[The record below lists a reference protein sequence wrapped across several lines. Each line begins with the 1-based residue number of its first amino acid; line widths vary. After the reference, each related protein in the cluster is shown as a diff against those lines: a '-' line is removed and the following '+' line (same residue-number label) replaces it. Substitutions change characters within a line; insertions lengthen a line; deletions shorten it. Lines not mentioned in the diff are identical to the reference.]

1 MSAAKKIGGDKAIW
15 IVVIALA
22 IFSFLPV
29 YSASSNFGVN
39 LIFSNIIKHVS
50 IIFIGIMI
58 MYSTHLL
65 DYKYFKGLSLIVLPL
80 VIFLLFFASFQG
92 NVIDGAN
99 ANRWLNIPILDISF
113 QPSTLA
119 SIFLLIYLSNFLSK
133 EKNKNLSLTK
143 TFLLMWLPIILV
155 VGLILPSNFSTALLI
170 FIMSTMII
178 FIAGYKLKHLTV
190 LFLLFIFLISSFLYA
205 VNKFP
210 DIIPNRVDTW
220 TNRIENF
227 VNNDIDDTS
236 NYQINRAKAA
246 IANGKIFG
254 VGAGKSS
261 MKYIL
266 PQSTSDFIFSI
277 IAEEYGIIVSLIILL
292 LYVVLLFRIIIT
304 SYRSQTK
311 FGQLVSVAVGIPV
324 VFQAFTNMAVAVQ
337 LIPVTGQ
344 PLPLV
349 STGGTSIWITFLAM
363 GILLSVSKNNLKHNT
378 VVINCLLYTSP
389 SPRDLSTSRMPSS
402 A

>member
-1 MSAAKKIGGDKAIW
+1 MSAVKKIGGDKAIW

-29 YSASSNFGVN
+29 YSASSNFGAN

-80 VIFLLFFASFQG
+80 VIFLLCFASLQG

-155 VGLILPSNFSTALLI
+155 VGLILPSNFSTAVLI

-190 LFLLFIFLISSFLYA
+190 LFLLFIFLISSFLLA
-205 VNKFP
+205 VNKYP
-210 DIIPNRVDTW
+210 NIIPNRVDTW

-261 MKYIL
+261 MKYVL

-304 SYRSQTK
+304 SYRSETK
-311 FGQLVSVAVGIPV
+311 FGQLVSIAVGIPV

-363 GILLSVSKNNLKHNT
+363 GILLSVSKNNLKYNT
-378 VVINCLLYTSP
+378 VII
-389 SPRDLSTSRMPSS
+389 DD
-402 A
+402 

>member
-1 MSAAKKIGGDKAIW
+1 MSLVKNIGGDKAIW

-29 YSASSNFGVN
+29 YSASSNFGAN
-39 LIFSNIIKHVS
+39 LIFSNIIKHIS

-58 MYSTHLL
+58 MYSTHLF

-133 EKNKNLSLTK
+133 EKNKNLSLSK

-178 FIAGYKLKHLTV
+178 FIAGYKLKHLIV
-190 LFLLFIFLISSFLYA
+190 LFFLFILLISSFLLA

-210 DIIPNRVDTW
+210 DIVPNRVDTW

-261 MKYIL
+261 MKYVL

-304 SYRSQTK
+304 SYRSETK
-311 FGQLVSVAVGIPV
+311 FGQLVSIAVGIPV

-363 GILLSVSKNNLKHNT
+363 GILLSVSKNNLKYNT
-378 VVINCLLYTSP
+378 VVL
-389 SPRDLSTSRMPSS
+389 DD
-402 A
+402 

>member
-1 MSAAKKIGGDKAIW
+1 MSILKNIRGDKAIW

-29 YSASSNFGVN
+29 YSASSNFGAN
-39 LIFSNIIKHVS
+39 LIFSNIIKHIS

-58 MYSTHLL
+58 MYSTHLVE
-65 DYKYFKGLSLIVLPL
+65 YKYFKGLSLIILPL

-99 ANRWLNIPILDISF
+99 ANRWLNIPILKISF

-133 EKNKNLSLTK
+133 EKNKSLSFIK
-143 TFLLMWLPIILV
+143 TFLLMWLPIILTV
-155 VGLILPSNFSTALLI
+155 ALILPSNFSTALLI

-178 FIAGYKLKHLTV
+178 FIAGYKLKHLATLFFLFV
-190 LFLLFIFLISSFLYA
+190 LLLSSFLFA

-210 DIIPNRVDTW
+210 EIIPNRVDTW

-227 VNNDIDDTS
+227 VKNDLDDTS

-266 PQSTSDFIFSI
+266 PQSTSDFIYSI
-277 IAEEYGIIVSLIILL
+277 IAEEYGTIVAFIILL
-292 LYVVLLFRIIIT
+292 LYIVLLFRIIII
-304 SYRSQTK
+304 SYKSQTK
-311 FGQLVSVAVGIPV
+311 FGQLVSIAVGIPV

-363 GILLSVSKNNLKHNT
+363 GILLSVSKNNINYNT
-378 VVINCLLYTSP
+378 VEL
-389 SPRDLSTSRMPSS
+389 DG
-402 A
+402 

>member
-1 MSAAKKIGGDKAIW
+1 MSILKNIRGDKAIW

-29 YSASSNFGVN
+29 YSASSNFGAN
-39 LIFSNIIKHVS
+39 LIFSNIIKHIS

-58 MYSTHLL
+58 MYSTHLV
-65 DYKYFKGLSLIVLPL
+65 DYKYFKGLSLIILPL

-92 NVIDGAN
+92 NVIDGTN
-99 ANRWLNIPILDISF
+99 ANRWLNIPILKISF

-133 EKNKNLSLTK
+133 EKNKSLSFIK
-143 TFLLMWLPIILV
+143 TFLLMWLPIILIV
-155 VGLILPSNFSTALLI
+155 ALILPSNFSTALLI

-178 FIAGYKLKHLTV
+178 FIAGYKLKHLATLFFLFV
-190 LFLLFIFLISSFLYA
+190 LLLSSFLFA

-210 DIIPNRVDTW
+210 EIIPNRVDTW

-227 VNNDIDDTS
+227 VKNDLDDTS

-266 PQSTSDFIFSI
+266 PQSTSDFIYSI
-277 IAEEYGIIVSLIILL
+277 IAEEYGTIVAFIILL
-292 LYVVLLFRIIIT
+292 LYIVLLFRIIII
-304 SYRSQTK
+304 SYKSQTK
-311 FGQLVSVAVGIPV
+311 FGQLVSIAVGIPV

-363 GILLSVSKNNLKHNT
+363 GILLSVSKNNINYNT
-378 VVINCLLYTSP
+378 VEL
-389 SPRDLSTSRMPSS
+389 DG
-402 A
+402 

>member
-1 MSAAKKIGGDKAIW
+1 MSTVKKIGGDKAIW

-29 YSASSNFGVN
+29 YSASSNFGAN

-190 LFLLFIFLISSFLYA
+190 LFLLFIFLISSFLLA
-205 VNKFP
+205 VNKYP
-210 DIIPNRVDTW
+210 NIIPNRVDTW

-261 MKYIL
+261 MKYVL

-304 SYRSQTK
+304 SYRSETK
-311 FGQLVSVAVGIPV
+311 FGQLVSIAVGIPV

-363 GILLSVSKNNLKHNT
+363 GILLSVSKNNLKYNT
-378 VVINCLLYTSP
+378 VAI
-389 SPRDLSTSRMPSS
+389 DD
-402 A
+402 

>member
-1 MSAAKKIGGDKAIW
+1 MSAVKKIGGDKAIW

-29 YSASSNFGVN
+29 YSASSNFGAN

-190 LFLLFIFLISSFLYA
+190 LFFLFIFLISSFLYA

-304 SYRSQTK
+304 SYRSETK

-363 GILLSVSKNNLKHNT
+363 GILLSVSKNNLKYNT
-378 VVINCLLYTSP
+378 VAIN
-389 SPRDLSTSRMPSS
+389 D
-402 A
+402 

>member
-1 MSAAKKIGGDKAIW
+1 MSTIKKIGGDKAIW

-29 YSASSNFGVN
+29 YSASSNFGAN

-143 TFLLMWLPIILV
+143 TFLLMWLPIVLV

-190 LFLLFIFLISSFLYA
+190 LFFLFIFLISSFLLA

-261 MKYIL
+261 MKYVL

-277 IAEEYGIIVSLIILL
+277 IAEEYGIIVSIIILL

-304 SYRSQTK
+304 SYRSETK

-363 GILLSVSKNNLKHNT
+363 GILLSVSRNNKKYKT
-378 VVINCLLYTSP
+378 VNI
-389 SPRDLSTSRMPSS
+389 DE
-402 A
+402 

>member
-1 MSAAKKIGGDKAIW
+1 MSMLKNIRGDKAIW

-29 YSASSNFGVN
+29 YSASSNFGAN
-39 LIFSNIIKHVS
+39 LIFSNIIKHIS

-58 MYSTHLL
+58 MYSTHLV
-65 DYKYFKGLSLIVLPL
+65 DYKYFKGLSLIILPL
-80 VIFLLFFASFQG
+80 VIFLLFFASLQG

-99 ANRWLNIPILDISF
+99 ANRWLNIPILKISF

-133 EKNKNLSLTK
+133 EKNKSLSFIK
-143 TFLLMWLPIILV
+143 TFLLMWLPIILIV
-155 VGLILPSNFSTALLI
+155 ALILPSNFSTALLI

-178 FIAGYKLKHLTV
+178 FIAGYKLKHLATLFFLFV
-190 LFLLFIFLISSFLYA
+190 LLLSSFLFA

-210 DIIPNRVDTW
+210 EIIPNRVDTW

-227 VNNDIDDTS
+227 VKNDLDDTS

-261 MKYIL
+261 MKYVL

-277 IAEEYGIIVSLIILL
+277 IAEEYGTIVAFIILL
-292 LYVVLLFRIIIT
+292 LYIVLLFRIIII
-304 SYRSQTK
+304 SYKSQTK
-311 FGQLVSVAVGIPV
+311 FGQLVSIAVGIPV

-363 GILLSVSKNNLKHNT
+363 GILLSVSKNNMNYNT
-378 VVINCLLYTSP
+378 VEL
-389 SPRDLSTSRMPSS
+389 DG
-402 A
+402 

>member
-1 MSAAKKIGGDKAIW
+1 MIVGKNIGGDKVIW
-15 IVVIALA
+15 IIVIALA

-29 YSASSNFGVN
+29 YSASSNFGAN

-50 IIFIGIMI
+50 IIFIGMMI

-65 DYKYFKGLSLIVLPL
+65 EYKYFKGLSLIVLPL

-133 EKNKNLSLTK
+133 EKNKNLSLIK

-155 VGLILPSNFSTALLI
+155 VALILPSNFSTALLI
-170 FIMSTMII
+170 FMMSTMII
-178 FIAGYKLKHLTV
+178 FIAGYKLKHLAV
-190 LFLLFIFLISSFLYA
+190 LVFLFTFLISSFLLA

-210 DIIPNRVDTW
+210 EIIPNRVDTW

-227 VNNDIDDTS
+227 VNNDIDDTTS
-236 NYQINRAKAA
+236 YQINRAKAA

-261 MKYIL
+261 MKYVL

-304 SYRSQTK
+304 SYRSETK
-311 FGQLVSVAVGIPV
+311 FGQLVSLAVGIPV

-363 GILLSVSKNNLKHNT
+363 GILLSVSKNNLKYNT
-378 VVINCLLYTSP
+378 VVT
-389 SPRDLSTSRMPSS
+389 DD
-402 A
+402 